1 MNNEDK
7 RILTG
12 IIESCLTI
20 NPSIFIPYL
29 MDKMVLTNMPN
40 KTRFY
45 SFYKHMINCLNCN
58 SNKILHYK
66 WERINWGGNKL
77 SLVIYDSIHKYP
89 RLTFVIEKING
100 KLHIE
105 TLHF

>member
-45 SFYKHMINCLNCN
+45 SFYKYMLNCLNCN

-66 WERINWGGNKL
+66 WERINWGGKKL

-100 KLHIE
+100 KLYIE
-105 TLHF
+105 TLPF

>member
-1 MNNEDK
+1 MNKVDK
-7 RILTG
+7 EILVG
-12 IIESCLTI
+12 LIESCLTI
-20 NPSIFIPYL
+20 NSNYFFPLIKRKNFNTS
-29 MDKMVLTNMPN
+29 MPN
-40 KTRFY
+40 KMRFY
-45 SFYKHMINCLNCN
+45 SHYKYMLNCLNCN

-100 KLHIE
+100 KLYIE
-105 TLHF
+105 TLPF

>member
-7 RILTG
+7 RILRG
-12 IIESCLTI
+12 LIESCLTI
-20 NPSIFIPYL
+20 SASAFYPFVKKKIIY
-29 MDKMVLTNMPN
+29 TRMPN
-40 KTRFY
+40 KMRFY
-45 SFYKHMINCLNCN
+45 SHYKYMLNCLNCN

-66 WERINWGGNKL
+66 WERINWGGKKL

-100 KLHIE
+100 KLYIE
-105 TLHF
+105 TLPF

>member
-12 IIESCLTI
+12 IIESCLTS

-105 TLHF
+105 TLPF

>member
-105 TLHF
+105 TLPF

>member
-105 TLHF
+105 TIPF

>member
-100 KLHIE
+100 KLYIE
-105 TLHF
+105 TLPF